1 MEENGQLPEYDKYE
15 GNLLELIETLK
26 GDLLDI
32 EMALQ
37 QTLEAARYQFF
48 NEVKKINE
56 DMSAMQT
63 DAFTNISNEFQQF
76 GLKLKEELN
85 KERESFQQKI
95 DQDIQLALEE
105 YGYSSVEEASGTVID
120 ILIDDSNKES
130 VDELVTQFVEKI
142 EAGAASKDSL
152 ITKGRT
158 QEWNAKQ
165 KDIYDN

>member
-1 MEENGQLPEYDKYE
+1 
-15 GNLLELIETLK
+15 
-26 GDLLDI
+26 
-32 EMALQ
+32 
-37 QTLEAARYQFF
+37 
-48 NEVKKINE
+48 
-56 DMSAMQT
+56 MSGMQT

-95 DQDIQLALEE
+95 DQDIRLALEE

-120 ILIDDSNKES
+120 ILIDDSNKDA

-142 EAGAASKDSL
+142 EAEAASKDSL